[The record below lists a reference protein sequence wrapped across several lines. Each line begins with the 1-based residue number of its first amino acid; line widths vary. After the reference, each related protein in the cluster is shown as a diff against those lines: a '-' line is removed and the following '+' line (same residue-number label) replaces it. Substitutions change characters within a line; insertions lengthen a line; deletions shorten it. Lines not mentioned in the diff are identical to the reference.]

1 MRLVSLDFYI
11 LTFILGF
18 GAAVIV
24 GKAAIQTIDQ
34 GGNMAALL
42 LAEVLEVKFSWLSG
56 SSRFCYDFRGSC
68 LFDLG
73 WCVVSIPRS
82 VCWSF

>member
-1 MRLVSLDFYI
+1 MQLVSLDFYI

-34 GGNMAALL
+34 RW
-42 LAEVLEVKFSWLSG
+42 KYG
-56 SSRFCYDFRGSC
+56 SSS
-68 LFDLG
+68 
-73 WCVVSIPRS
+73 VS
-82 VCWSF
+82 